1 MHEQAMYR
9 DLLRKVTE
17 VAQDE
22 RAGRVT
28 RVRLWVGALSHLTE
42 PQLLAQWPEV
52 TRGTVA
58 EGATL
63 EVQVSSDPDDPRAQS
78 VVLTSLDV
86 GAPIRPP
93 GMTGD

>member
-9 DLLRKVTE
+9 DLLRKVAE
-17 VAQDE
+17 VAHDE
-22 RAGRVT
+22 KAHRVT

-42 PQLLAQWPEV
+42 PQLRAQWPEV

-58 EGATL
+58 EGAFL
-63 EVQVSSDPDDPRAQS
+63 EVVVSADPDDPRAQA

-86 GAPIRPP
+86 GSPLRPP
-93 GMTGD
+93 GVTGA